1 MLPASR
7 RVENALT
14 TLDQRGAPP
23 AEHLSADIYDSWMRC
38 ISFGLDTLRPPT
50 PEFVS
55 PAILRQ
61 EQQRCSLVRGLALA
75 EMHTLHQQIAG
86 SNFMIAFANADGL
99 LLDIISDPSF
109 SDASNAASIRP
120 GTVWTERICGTN
132 GLGTAVHLKR
142 AIVVHGREHFFS
154 RYNNLTCV
162 AAPIF
167 DRRSEA
173 VGAIGVAA
181 TLAVAWAA
189 TLYILARGEIPRA
202 ATQPAAIPGSE

>member
-1 MLPASR
+1 MMLPASR
-7 RVENALT
+7 RVENAWM
-14 TLDQRGAPP
+14 TLEQRGAPP
-23 AEHLSADIYDSWMRC
+23 AELLSADIYDSWMRC
-38 ISFGLDTLRPPT
+38 ISFGLDTLRPPS

-120 GTVWTERICGTN
+120 GTVWTESICGTN
-132 GLGTAVHLKR
+132 GLGTAAHLKR
-142 AIVVHGREHFFS
+142 AIVVHGRDHFFS

-167 DRRSEA
+167 APD
-173 VGAIGVAA
+173 G
-181 TLAVAWAA
+181 
-189 TLYILARGEIPRA
+189 
-202 ATQPAAIPGSE
+202 